1 MLNID
6 IDRLLTPSLCT
17 LRDMT
22 CMWAYV
28 HASYMLFILHQS
40 LLAALVFTARQK
52 SVVARTRR
60 TFLLFFWWTD
70 YIHHKNWQGALKH
83 YDPCFSINVTGID
96 SIHYSVYNFKI
107 IPFLI
112 FGTCQTDLYPW
123 WFARSPRLMAKQ
135 WNRNQRSPPWQVVEW
150 FSEFGFVSFIAQ
162 ISFEKT
168 NR

>member
-1 MLNID
+1 MFRFLASLYIYISVLNYIY

-60 TFLLFFWWTD
+60 TFALFLVDRLYTTKTGKVLLSIM
-70 YIHHKNWQGALKH
+70 IHVFQLMSQALIL
-83 YDPCFSINVTGID
+83 Y
-96 SIHYSVYNFKI
+96 I
-107 IPFLI
+107 IPFI
-112 FGTCQTDLYPW
+112 II
-123 WFARSPRLMAKQ
+123 RS
-135 WNRNQRSPPWQVVEW
+135 
-150 FSEFGFVSFIAQ
+150 FHF
-162 ISFEKT
+162 
-168 NR
+168 